1 MQGLLDTVEDS
12 SNDVF
17 YALDETYIRQ
27 EPTNYRSWSPVGQP
41 PILERNGS
49 HAGLNIVGA
58 TEIFKNFDTIAD
70 VYSHKQSITS
80 TQILAFLERL
90 IEINKGK
97 RVHVIWD
104 NAGTHTSADMKLYLA
119 AHKKELIVYNLPPYS
134 PDLNPQ
140 ENIWSV
146 LKERLHCPKK
156 RHSQEQ
162 LFDDVCLIYESFNS
176 NASALRSEINA
187 RNYYKVN

>member
-1 MQGLLDTVEDS
+1 MQDLLNTVEDS
-12 SNDVF
+12 SDHVL

-41 PILERNGS
+41 PLLERNGS

-80 TQILAFLERL
+80 YQIQVLLERL
-90 IEINKGK
+90 IKINKGK
-97 RVHVIWD
+97 KVHVIWD
-104 NAGTHTSADMKLYLA
+104 NAASHKSVSMEAFLA
-119 AHKKELIVYNLPPYS
+119 IHKKELIMHNLPPYS

-140 ENIWSV
+140 ENVWSV
-146 LKERLHCPKK
+146 LKERLHHPRA
-156 RHSQEQ
+156 RHSEEQ
-162 LFDDVCLIYESFNS
+162 LFNDVCLIYDSFNTDA
-176 NASALRSEINA
+176 NALRSEINA
-187 RNYYKVN
+187 RSYYKVN